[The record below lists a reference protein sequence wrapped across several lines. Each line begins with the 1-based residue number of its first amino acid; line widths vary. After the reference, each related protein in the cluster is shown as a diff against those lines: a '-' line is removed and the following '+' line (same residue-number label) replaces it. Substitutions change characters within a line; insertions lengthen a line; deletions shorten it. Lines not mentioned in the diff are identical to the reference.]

1 MSNQEWQRLLIAKS
15 YDGAAQLVKLQ
26 FNVCQYRR
34 SDLKNRTKYS
44 FKCHKYRK
52 YPVCPYDIEITVPDD
67 DPSSV
72 KIMSRNTDQH

>member
-1 MSNQEWQRLLIAKS
+1 MSNQEWQQLLTAKS
-15 YDGAAQLVKLQ
+15 YDEAAQLVKLQ

-34 SDLKNRTKYS
+34 SDLKNRTKYL
-44 FKCHKYRK
+44 FKCNKYRK
-52 YPVCPYDIEITVPDD
+52 YPLCSYEIEIPVPDD